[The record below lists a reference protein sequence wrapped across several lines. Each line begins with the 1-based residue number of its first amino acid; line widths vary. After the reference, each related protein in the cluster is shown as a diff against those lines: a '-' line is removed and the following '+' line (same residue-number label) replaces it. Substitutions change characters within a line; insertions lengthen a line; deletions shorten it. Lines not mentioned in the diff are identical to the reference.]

1 MTANIGAVI
10 LFVIKRTPFT
20 VLYIEHL
27 SYDKNYVNYEVK
39 KDSGH
44 RMCPQQ
50 LFYWGIKVLLDRSGG
65 PQNISFPFLTFVL
78 SASISNL
85 PQAISTCSNCV
96 CLSYWK
102 RFNFQIEILC
112 LQRLDFLHS
121 PLCVC
126 ALNHDRIEEF

>member
-1 MTANIGAVI
+1 MLSNV
-10 LFVIKRTPFT
+10 LHFT

-39 KDSGH
+39 KDLGR

-50 LFYWGIKVLLDRSGG
+50 LFYWGIKLLLDHWGG
-65 PQNISFPFLTFVL
+65 PQNITFPFLTFVL

-85 PQAISTCSNCV
+85 SQAISACSNCV

-112 LQRLDFLHS
+112 LRRLDFLHS
-121 PLCVC
+121 PLCAC
-126 ALNHDRIEEF
+126 ALNHDTVEEF